1 MKKNGK
7 LLKLVLSSI
16 MAAILFFGGWTIRE
30 GHDRQEAFLQGYETA
45 TNHIAHTIRNRM
57 LELEPFYVSD
67 IGIRFI
73 PRGRDIVI
81 LKYLGNETDAQKG
94 IELR

>member
-1 MKKNGK
+1 
-7 LLKLVLSSI
+7 
-16 MAAILFFGGWTIRE
+16 
-30 GHDRQEAFLQGYETA
+30 
-45 TNHIAHTIRNRM
+45 M

-73 PRGRDIVI
+73 PRGRDIVT
-81 LKYLGNETDAQKG
+81 LRYPGNENDAQKE

>member
-1 MKKNGK
+1 LKKNSK
-7 LLKLVLSSI
+7 LLKLVLYSI
-16 MAAILFFGGWTIRE
+16 MVSIFFFGGWAIRE

-57 LELEPFYVSD
+57 LELKPFYVSD

-73 PRGRDIVI
+73 PRGSDIVT
-81 LKYLGNETDAQKG
+81 LKYHGNETDAQKG
-94 IELR
+94 IEVR

>member
-7 LLKLVLSSI
+7 LLKVVLYSI
-16 MAAILFFGGWTIRE
+16 MSAIFFFGGWTIGE
-30 GHDRQEAFLQGYETA
+30 NHDRQEAFLQGYETA
-45 TNHIAHTIRNRM
+45 TNHIAHTIRNKM
-57 LELEPFYVSD
+57 SELKPFYVSD

-73 PRGRDIVI
+73 PRGSDIVT
-81 LKYLGNETDAQKG
+81 LKYLGNETDEQKG

>member
-7 LLKLVLSSI
+7 LLKVVLYSI
-16 MAAILFFGGWTIRE
+16 MSAIFFFGGWTIRE
-30 GHDRQEAFLQGYETA
+30 SHDRQEAFLQGYETA

-57 LELEPFYVSD
+57 LELKPFYVSD

-73 PRGRDIVI
+73 PRGSDIVT

>member
-7 LLKLVLSSI
+7 LLKVVLYSA
-16 MAAILFFGGWTIRE
+16 MAAIFFLGGLAIRE
-30 GHDRQEAFLQGYETA
+30 NHDRQEAFLRGYETA

-57 LELEPFYVSD
+57 FEREPFYVSD

-73 PRGRDIVI
+73 PLGTDIVT
-81 LKYLGNETDAQKG
+81 LTYPGNETDAQK
-94 IELR
+94 RD